1 MTIKIDNDLKANTG
15 ISFQYKQIINL
26 IKAEKFKELNE
37 HIFSNSLNRYYI
49 LFSERYGLC
58 NNTNFHH
65 NLYSSEIINE
75 VEQVYP
81 SIKDTEDQNAPWVK
95 KIYKK
100 YELSQLSLVPE
111 PLLNCRS
118 IEEISRYI
126 TGYKSAEYGLKYIS
140 KFDCMYDEEYAQ
152 ILRNMYKIIDYKKLN
167 KFFVY
172 IENFTDGNRCHLL
185 SYFENIN
192 SIIALNKLFELLTYE
207 QIGNLFFYIS
217 EFNGRGDDL
226 HIYEVNRNVIKK
238 IFRVILKDGRYSG
251 YNRTSHIIYKA
262 INTMKYHYNN
272 LVEEDRAWEEKRGIK
287 YFSVFSE
294 IPSI

>member
-37 HIFSNSLNRYYI
+37 YIVKNSLNRYYI
-49 LFSERYGLC
+49 LFSERYELQ
-58 NNTNFHH
+58 NNINFHH

-81 SIKDTEDQNAPWVK
+81 SIKDTEDENASWAK
-95 KIYKK
+95 KIAKR
-100 YELSQLSLVPE
+100 YELNELSLAPE
-111 PLLNCRS
+111 RLLSCRS
-118 IEEISRYI
+118 IEEISKYI
-126 TGYKSAEYGLKYIS
+126 TGYKNAEYGLKYIS

-152 ILRNMYKIIDYKKLN
+152 ILRNMYKIIDYKNLN
-167 KFFVY
+167 KFFEF
-172 IENFTDGNRCHLL
+172 IENYTNGNNCHFLA
-185 SYFENIN
+185 FFKDIN
-192 SIIALNKLFELLTYE
+192 AIIAFKKLYEILTYK

-226 HIYEVNRNVIKK
+226 HNYAVNRNVIKK

-251 YNRTSHIIYKA
+251 YNRTTHIVYKA
-262 INTMKYHYNN
+262 INVMKYHYNN
-272 LVEEDRAWEEKRGIK
+272 LVEEDEAWEEKREIK

-294 IPSI
+294 VPTI